1 MTDKELKSLAR
12 SRISSNGGDCI
23 SLIVCL
29 FANTAFFLMC
39 EAIAFILL
47 KSAGKQWLY
56 NVTLIT
62 KNKTVLFFW
71 LIKSF
76 VELAFLIPQFAV
88 VRRNFIDIAR
98 GGNIIDTRSYITAH
112 SLSYYRM
119 AYKSSLIQF
128 FIKLTA
134 LVPGIVSIYGV
145 YYWSYECRIDDLTS
159 GGLFCLMLCVGFTV
173 IWTGVTAHY
182 YISLCLTP
190 YIMALNPRTNIFDA
204 CDLSVRL
211 MEGKHYRYIKFLA
224 GFIKFIPALFLVYP
238 VFAVYPYFKV
248 CYTLLM
254 DEFLGEYN
262 HDKMPGMIKRWRK
275 YCR

>member
-1 MTDKELKSLAR
+1 MLAR

-23 SLIVCL
+23 SLIVFL
-29 FANTAFFLMC
+29 FANFALILMC
-39 EAIAFILL
+39 EAVVFVLL
-47 KSAGKQWLY
+47 KSMGRQWMY
-56 NVTLIT
+56 NISLIP
-62 KNKTVLFFW
+62 KKGIVRSFW
-71 LIKSF
+71 LIKSAA
-76 VELAFLIPQFAV
+76 EAAFLIPRLAV

-98 GGNIIDTRSYITAH
+98 GGCLTEARSYISAH
-112 SLSYYRM
+112 SFSYYKT
-119 AYKSSLIQF
+119 AYKSTFVQF
-128 FIKLTA
+128 FIKLTVA
-134 LVPGIVSIYGV
+134 VPGFISIYGI
-145 YYWSYECRIDDLTS
+145 YYWSYVCRIDELTS

-173 IWTGVTAHY
+173 IWIGITGHY

-211 MEGKHYRYIKFLA
+211 MTGRHYRYVRFLA
-224 GFIKFIPALFLVYP
+224 SFIKFIPTLFLVYP
-238 VFAVYPYFKV
+238 VFAIYPYFKV